1 MNISNISVTKIDELA
16 QPSKQD
22 LIKKIQLIRI
32 DEVSAITTLA
42 KSSINLWVTQ
52 SKFPQPLILSPTVKV
67 WKLQDVS
74 NWIESQ
80 LPRDASN
87 GK

>member
-1 MNISNISVTKIDELA
+1 MNISNISVAKIDELA

-22 LIKKIQLIRI
+22 LIQKIQLIRI

>member
-1 MNISNISVTKIDELA
+1 MDTSDTKDLP
-16 QPSKQD
+16 QSTKQD
-22 LIKKIQLIRI
+22 FVRNSQLIRI

-52 SKFPQPLILSPTVKV
+52 SRFPKPIILSPTVKV

-74 NWIESQ
+74 DWIESQ
-80 LPRDASN
+80 KLAQ
-87 GK
+87 